1 MKKLKETIKNIM
13 KEESEYQTFF
23 KKALEKSGKSIPQM
37 SDEEKK
43 AFFNKIDA
51 AWDGKGEKNE
61 ELVGN
66 QHKLDIDG
74 DGEIEASDLAALRAG
89 KKKEE
94 SVNEDY
100 DGPAILKLGDK
111 NLLKVG
117 EKITINTDGKKKE
130 YKVVKSNGNGDFV
143 LHIVKESV
151 NEAKTYSNKFVS
163 WFTGTVLN
171 TVKHPKYGK
180 HQLTPEQI
188 ASSPGEY
195 KDKLFKAIEKAV
207 KNGDITPDMIKKNES
222 VNEGI
227 GTIALGVAG
236 GLLLLKVLKFVVKK
250 VLGAIGT
257 NVPLPKEKL
266 HKITDELFEKVL
278 VTGGKIDMMNVKAL
292 RSVIKEMIDKGQIT
306 TLSQITK
313 VIEKASKEEPKN
325 ESVNEVTHT
334 FTSGQWVAWHN
345 TPKGKKYYNTFKS
358 GKAAQDWALKNNG
371 GAMPKK
377 DWDEKEAKYAVES
390 VNEEMDTITKE
401 KWAKTHKDYKMMR
414 NGVPHILK
422 MVNGATTLVPV
433 KIVKETQTVSE
444 NFSSSD
450 VEKIKGAVE
459 GASSFMGI
467 GAQLKKLGMK
477 YDFSTSPLPVYMIKK
492 GAKTFVLVNK
502 KYAEDPQFVVGDTAG
517 GLLEGKINEG
527 KDVKAST
534 VKAGDKISLS
544 DKYNPSGINT
554 PFTVKSIEKKDGYI
568 TFKGD
573 SPKNVL
579 KVKETSPVALHE
591 SKINEGNAFG
601 AAVTKA
607 KKEGLKE
614 FEFNGKKY
622 KVKKGSYEKNESAKK
637 LAEKSEV
644 VTKK

>member
-61 ELVGN
+61 ELVGK

-89 KKKEE
+89 KKK
-94 SVNEDY
+94 D
-100 DGPAILKLGDK
+100 
-111 NLLKVG
+111 
-117 EKITINTDGKKKE
+117 
-130 YKVVKSNGNGDFV
+130 
-143 LHIVKESV
+143 ESV
-151 NEAKTYSNKFVS
+151 NEAKTYSNKFVA

-180 HQLTPEQI
+180 NQLTPDQI

-195 KDKLFKAIEKAV
+195 KDKLFKAIQKAV

-222 VNEGI
+222 VSE
-227 GTIALGVAG
+227 A
-236 GLLLLKVLKFVVKK
+236 
-250 VLGAIGT
+250 
-257 NVPLPKEKL
+257 
-266 HKITDELFEKVL
+266 
-278 VTGGKIDMMNVKAL
+278 
-292 RSVIKEMIDKGQIT
+292 
-306 TLSQITK
+306 
-313 VIEKASKEEPKN
+313 
-325 ESVNEVTHT
+325 THT
-334 FTSGQWVAWHN
+334 ITSGHWVGFTK

-358 GKAAQDWALKNNG
+358 GKAAQDWAIKNNG

-377 DWDEKEAKYAVES
+377 DWDEKEAKYAVESVNEADDTDKVWVVTKNKGQAYQISKKAYNANKDRYILGGNRAQANTYAKQIRDTQKKSES

-414 NGVPHILK
+414 NGVPYILK

-444 NFSSSD
+444 NFSTSD
-450 VEKIKGAVE
+450 IDKIKGAVE
-459 GASSFMGI
+459 DASSFMGI
-467 GAQLKKLGMK
+467 GAQLKKMGMK

-502 KYAEDPQFVVGDTAG
+502 KYAEDPQFVIGDTAG
-517 GLLEGKINEG
+517 GLLEG
-527 KDVKAST
+527 
-534 VKAGDKISLS
+534 
-544 DKYNPSGINT
+544 
-554 PFTVKSIEKKDGYI
+554 
-568 TFKGD
+568 
-573 SPKNVL
+573 
-579 KVKETSPVALHE
+579 
-591 SKINEGNAFG
+591 KINEGNAFG

>member
-1 MKKLKETIKNIM
+1 
-13 KEESEYQTFF
+13 
-23 KKALEKSGKSIPQM
+23 
-37 SDEEKK
+37 
-43 AFFNKIDA
+43 
-51 AWDGKGEKNE
+51 
-61 ELVGN
+61 
-66 QHKLDIDG
+66 
-74 DGEIEASDLAALRAG
+74 
-89 KKKEE
+89 
-94 SVNEDY
+94 
-100 DGPAILKLGDK
+100 
-111 NLLKVG
+111 
-117 EKITINTDGKKKE
+117 
-130 YKVVKSNGNGDFV
+130 
-143 LHIVKESV
+143 
-151 NEAKTYSNKFVS
+151 
-163 WFTGTVLN
+163 
-171 TVKHPKYGK
+171 
-180 HQLTPEQI
+180 
-188 ASSPGEY
+188 
-195 KDKLFKAIEKAV
+195 
-207 KNGDITPDMIKKNES
+207 
-222 VNEGI
+222 
-227 GTIALGVAG
+227 
-236 GLLLLKVLKFVVKK
+236 
-250 VLGAIGT
+250 
-257 NVPLPKEKL
+257 
-266 HKITDELFEKVL
+266 
-278 VTGGKIDMMNVKAL
+278 MMNVKAL

-325 ESVNEVTHT
+325 ESVNEVSTGVLNKIK
-334 FTSGQWVAWHN
+334 SEIDRIKSQNIGQKDATGVISALVKQNSKGMNPFKVAKMEDAFMDYFN
-345 TPKGKKYYNTFKS
+345 GN
-358 GKAAQDWALKNNG
+358 QDWKWTTKKANMISSPLF
-371 GAMPKK
+371 GASF
-377 DWDEKEAKYAVES
+377 DES

-414 NGVPHILK
+414 NGVPYILK

-450 VEKIKGAVE
+450 IQKIKGAVE

-467 GAQLKKLGMK
+467 GAQLKKMGMK

-502 KYAEDPQFVVGDTAG
+502 KYAEYPQFVVGDTAG

>member
-1 MKKLKETIKNIM
+1 MKKLKEAIKNIM

-61 ELVGN
+61 ELVGK

-89 KKKEE
+89 KKKDE
-94 SVNEDY
+94 STTEQKIYLPNSMVDQIKQSIKMGFN
-100 DGPAILKLGDK
+100 I
-111 NLLKVG
+111 LKVG
-117 EKITINTDGKKKE
+117 MISPKKKG
-130 YKVVKSNGNGDFV
+130 VVLINKDYQARGKYPLEAKDA
-143 LHIVKESV
+143 IEQIIRQTKESV
-151 NEAKTYSNKFVS
+151 NEA
-163 WFTGTVLN
+163 
-171 TVKHPKYGK
+171 
-180 HQLTPEQI
+180 
-188 ASSPGEY
+188 
-195 KDKLFKAIEKAV
+195 
-207 KNGDITPDMIKKNES
+207 
-222 VNEGI
+222 
-227 GTIALGVAG
+227 
-236 GLLLLKVLKFVVKK
+236 
-250 VLGAIGT
+250 
-257 NVPLPKEKL
+257 
-266 HKITDELFEKVL
+266 
-278 VTGGKIDMMNVKAL
+278 
-292 RSVIKEMIDKGQIT
+292 
-306 TLSQITK
+306 
-313 VIEKASKEEPKN
+313 
-325 ESVNEVTHT
+325 THT

-377 DWDEKEAKYAVES
+377 DWDEQEAKYAVES

-414 NGVPHILK
+414 NGVPYILK

-450 VEKIKGAVE
+450 IEKIKGAVE

-637 LAEKSEV
+637 LAEKSEA